1 MILHLPRRFFDR
13 LGKDTTGAFGAALQR
28 GRGRS
33 MGNNH
38 FPFLICFFNGA
49 CQSANS
55 SFPDDCRSVSWEG
68 LAGIIPT
75 GQLLPIRTPVART
88 SPPPSITLAAAE
100 IGGVSMYFHWIKAI
114 AKSSTTT
121 ITAAI
126 AVAV

>member
-28 GRGRS
+28 GLGRS
-33 MGNNH
+33 MGNNL

-55 SFPDDCRSVSWEG
+55 SFPDDCWEG